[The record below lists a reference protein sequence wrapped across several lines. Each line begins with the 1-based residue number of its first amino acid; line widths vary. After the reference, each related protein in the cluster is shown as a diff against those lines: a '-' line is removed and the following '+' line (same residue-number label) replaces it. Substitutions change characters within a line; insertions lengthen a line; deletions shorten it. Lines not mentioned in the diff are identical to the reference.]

1 MCYFQMLG
9 RPPEWVHAVAVDYF
23 RHTGKAPLVSVQ
35 ASGSSR
41 KEPVAGEAFHRHLQ
55 AALKAPSLGVNVFS
69 WDGLKNDAEKLEI
82 LREALASPAA
92 ERSAGKSR

>member
-1 MCYFQMLG
+1 
-9 RPPEWVHAVAVDYF
+9 VHAVAVDYF

-41 KEPVAGEAFHRHLQ
+41 KEPVAGEAFRRHLQ